1 MSFDE
6 IQVAQLIVL
15 LGIFFINIVDRT
27 RRVMIVT
34 QPDKKP
40 RKELYLIIGGEK
52 RPLDELPYSSL
63 VPFKKP
69 GQYRVEVVE
78 E

>member
-1 MSFDE
+1 MSYE
-6 IQVAQLIVL
+6 GVPLAQLIMLV
-15 LGIFFINIVDRT
+15 GIFFLLVADRS
-27 RRVMIVT
+27 RRVIIAKPLD
-34 QPDKKP
+34 QKP

-52 RPLDELPYSSL
+52 IRLDELPYSSL